1 MGSVIV
7 ITFKFSVFP
16 QNCLQR
22 TVIFYN
28 QENKRSFKK
37 LTIQVIKMLFLRFKF
52 KTAAKC
58 VFQTSKK
65 LQPVIYTKLTVTL
78 LRIGSVFYYGYTFQS
93 KRKKLYPPNLSTPL
107 HLLCCFWFTH
117 ILIFCS
123 KVVTSYSLAH
133 QSLKI
138 WDQQTWANRQY
149 R

>member
-7 ITFKFSVFP
+7 IAFKFSVFP

-37 LTIQVIKMLFLRFKF
+37 LTIQVIKMLFLRFKL
-52 KTAAKC
+52 KTTAKC
-58 VFQTSKK
+58 VFQTSRK
-65 LQPVIYTKLTVTL
+65 LYLVIYTKLTVIL

-107 HLLCCFWFTH
+107 HLLCSFWFT
-117 ILIFCS
+117 IFQ
-123 KVVTSYSLAH
+123 YSVP
-133 QSLKI
+133 K
-138 WDQQTWANRQY
+138 
-149 R
+149 